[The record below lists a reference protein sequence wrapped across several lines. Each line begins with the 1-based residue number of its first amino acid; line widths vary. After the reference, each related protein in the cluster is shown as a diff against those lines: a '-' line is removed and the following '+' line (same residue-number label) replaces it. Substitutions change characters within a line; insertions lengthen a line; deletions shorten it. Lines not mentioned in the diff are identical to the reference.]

1 MTVRQLAIA
10 VAVVVATVV
19 ATVVAGAAR
28 AEAHDDVGVIAVV
41 AADPGGPL
49 SRTYEVDVTF
59 ANDGHG
65 ATDATVTVVAERA
78 GRTVGPTAMDAVGQP
93 GRYRA
98 TVAFP
103 EPGSW
108 MLRFSSLTPLAT
120 TERAEELAD
129 PGTANP
135 SGSLPQSTST
145 TAPPPSTT
153 ASGVASPTPTPTT
166 GSTASPATAS
176 TVAAGGAGGEAAA
189 GGDGDSGGGAPVGL
203 VVAGALAAVAAVGVG
218 AWAATRRR
226 AGLR

>member
-10 VAVVVATVV
+10 VAVVVTTVV

-49 SRTYEVDVTF
+49 SRTYEVDVTY

-120 TERAEELAD
+120 TERAEELAA

-135 SGSLPQSTST
+135 SGTLPQSTST

-153 ASGVASPTPTPTT
+153 ASGVASPTPTT

-176 TVAAGGAGGEAAA
+176 TAAAGGAGGEAAA